1 MKEIE
6 KKRTVEEII
15 IQRVEGYSRMGMIM
29 QDLKITGSANAK
41 AVYIFIFNNSYKV
54 NLKS

>member
-1 MKEIE
+1 
-6 KKRTVEEII
+6 
-15 IQRVEGYSRMGMIM
+15 MGMIM